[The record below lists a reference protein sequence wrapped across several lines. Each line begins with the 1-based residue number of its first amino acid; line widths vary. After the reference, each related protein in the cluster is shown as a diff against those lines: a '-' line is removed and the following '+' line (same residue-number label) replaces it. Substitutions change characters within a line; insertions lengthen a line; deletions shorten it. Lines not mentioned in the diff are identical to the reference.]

1 MYKKIKEYSILCF
14 IVLLGSTIGFNINAI
29 TPNQEIYK
37 ESVTM
42 TCEDQGC
49 SDSEPACVEQS
60 GYYSCE
66 ARPEDSTCTAWSCD
80 IPDEN

>member
-1 MYKKIKEYSILCF
+1 
-14 IVLLGSTIGFNINAI
+14 
-29 TPNQEIYK
+29 
-37 ESVTM
+37 M

-49 SDSEPACVEQS
+49 SDIEPARVEQS